1 MAHGPTTGDVLSLR
15 ERLSCL
21 DLGDMRIC
29 SECFRIYGT
38 WRYRDGF
45 PPVFGGVSGVAYE
58 QVCHPDCPS
67 RSGKHQPKHGGG
79 AGHWDGFDFDEILTI
94 CHCCGQEVLMSGS
107 TWAFWFCP
115 ECLAMAGAYNR
126 EKGRTVIPV
135 GRNPNLAGLD
145 GSCLDDRSA
154 FMQFS
159 DAAADLSL
167 RIGHLEKWRRLMMS
181 ENFILYLWIKTDAR
195 LEYYLSRM
203 KGLSKR
209 EAFHRMSLFCAALK
223 LPA

>member
-1 MAHGPTTGDVLSLR
+1 MFHEPTTMDALSLR

-38 WRYRDGF
+38 WRYREGF
-45 PPVFGGVSGVAYE
+45 PPIFGGSSTATYE
-58 QVCHPDCPS
+58 QVCHQDCPS
-67 RSGKHQPKHGGG
+67 RAGIPQAKHGRC
-79 AGHWDGFDFDEILTI
+79 AGDWEGFDFNEILAI

-126 EKGRTVIPV
+126 QQGRTIIPV
-135 GRNPNLAGLD
+135 GRNPNLAGLENN
-145 GSCLDDRSA
+145 CPEDRTG
-154 FMQFS
+154 FRRFS
-159 DAAADLSL
+159 DAAAGLSL
-167 RIGHLEKWRRLMMS
+167 RIAHLEKWRRLMMS

-209 EAFHRMSLFCAALK
+209 EAFYRMSLFCAALK